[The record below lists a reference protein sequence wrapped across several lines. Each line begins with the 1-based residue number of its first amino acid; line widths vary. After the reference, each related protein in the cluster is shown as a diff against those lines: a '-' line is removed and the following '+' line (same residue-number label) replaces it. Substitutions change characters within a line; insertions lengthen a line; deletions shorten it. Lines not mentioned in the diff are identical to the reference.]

1 VKLVLT
7 VVCRDEAD
15 VLDAMLAFNLNA
27 GVDFVLATDHGSSDG
42 TRDVLER
49 YVQQGRAHVVDEEG
63 EEFRQD
69 AWGTRMAR
77 LAATDFAADW
87 VIHSDADEF
96 WWPRGDSLK
105 DVLEHI
111 PARYGIIRG
120 LSRIFVP
127 QLDSDACFAERMTVR
142 LAQTA
147 PINDPTSPYRPTA
160 KIAHRADP
168 DLRVGL
174 GNHALSS
181 TRLVP
186 LRGWNPIE
194 VLHFP
199 LRRKA
204 QVLQKYAAHERSL
217 QQDRVPGYI
226 RSAVDAAQEGTIGEM
241 LRSLGADPG
250 VVADGLASGVLVRD
264 TRLRDVLRE
273 LAGVRELPAESE
285 PRPVFSLPRDGTVR
299 VAFPHPTIADDVL
312 FAVEAAVVA
321 EADHVRLLRRLDE
334 IGARVTELERRPGP
348 RLARLLRRLVRSGK
362 PSKLGEN

>member
-15 VLDAMLAFNLNA
+15 VTDAMLAFNLNA
-27 GVDFVLATDHGSSDG
+27 GVDFVLATDHGSRDG
-42 TRDVLER
+42 TRDILEH

-77 LAATDFAADW
+77 LAATDFGADW

-96 WWPRGDSLK
+96 WWPRGGSLK
-105 DVLEHI
+105 EVLEHI
-111 PARYGIIRG
+111 PARYGIVRG
-120 LSRIFVP
+120 LSRMFVP
-127 QLDSDACFAERMTVR
+127 QLDSDAYFAERMTVR
-142 LAQTA
+142 LAQSA
-147 PINDPTSPYRPTA
+147 PINDPVSPYRPNA

-168 DLRVGL
+168 DVRVGL
-174 GNHALSS
+174 GNHDLSS
-181 TRLVP
+181 SRLIP

-204 QVLQKYAAHERSL
+204 QILQKYAAHDRSL

-226 RSAVDAAQEGTIGEM
+226 RSAVDAAQEGTIDEM

-250 VVADGLASGVLVRD
+250 GVADGLASGVLVRD
-264 TRLRDVLRE
+264 TRVRDILRQ

-285 PRPVFSLPRDGTVR
+285 QRPAFSLPREGTVR
-299 VAFPHPTIADDVL
+299 VAFPRPTIADDVL

-321 EADHVRLLRRLDE
+321 EADRVRALRRLDE
-334 IGARVTELERRPGP
+334 LEGRVADLERRPGP
-348 RLARLLRRLVRSGK
+348 RLAQLRRRFGQR
-362 PSKLGEN
+362 